1 MVSNVPLL
9 LVTLLHATAPKPH
22 VVFLLADDLGWANVG
37 WHRDP
42 PTLEVQTPTYVWPS
56 SASFYSL
63 LFLLLL
69 VATHVARII
78 NHSNGRRCLAI
89 HVWTLP
95 ILPFTTSHL
104 DSATGIG

>member
-1 MVSNVPLL
+1 MVFNVPLL

-56 SASFYSL
+56 CASFYFSFISFAACCDPRGTHNQPQQRSPMFGHTCLDPAIPSL
-63 LFLLLL
+63 Y
-69 VATHVARII
+69 
-78 NHSNGRRCLAI
+78 NLA
-89 HVWTLP
+89 P
-95 ILPFTTSHL
+95 
-104 DSATGIG
+104 